1 MVSGRSWTI
10 VIVVVAAAVVAAAVL
25 LVWRPF
31 DSEPAVA
38 TKAVGTWQEQTTADP
53 VRMTVIAVGEQDGV
67 PQYTVTLP
75 ASSKAPSRA
84 RLEGD
89 AIVIRGGTTQD
100 VVWRVT
106 YDEGADVLLLARPD
120 GSERHILRRVRR

>member
-1 MVSGRSWTI
+1 
-10 VIVVVAAAVVAAAVL
+10 VVVAALAVAATL

-31 DSEPAVA
+31 DSEPAITA
-38 TKAVGTWQEQTTADP
+38 KAVGAWQEQTTADP
-53 VRMTVIAVGEQDGV
+53 VRMTVSAAGEQDGV

-75 ASSKAPSRA
+75 VSGNPPSRA

-89 AIVIRGGTTQD
+89 AIVIWGENTQD
-100 VVWRVT
+100 VVWRIT

-120 GSERHILRRVRR
+120 GGERHILRRVTR